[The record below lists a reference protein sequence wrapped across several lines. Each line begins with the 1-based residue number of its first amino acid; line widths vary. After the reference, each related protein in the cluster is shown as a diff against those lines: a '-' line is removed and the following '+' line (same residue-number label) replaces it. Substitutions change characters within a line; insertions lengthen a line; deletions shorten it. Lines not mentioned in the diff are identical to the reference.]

1 MLWLKGFKKVKAE
14 LRRERFPRSAQEGFS
29 IGIMLMAHGLEEL
42 KNNIKKTD
50 ARCK

>member
-1 MLWLKGFKKVKAE
+1 MLWLKGLKKVKAE
-14 LRRERFPRSAQEGFS
+14 LRSERLPGSAQEGFNT
-29 IGIMLMAHGLEEL
+29 GISLMAHGLEEL